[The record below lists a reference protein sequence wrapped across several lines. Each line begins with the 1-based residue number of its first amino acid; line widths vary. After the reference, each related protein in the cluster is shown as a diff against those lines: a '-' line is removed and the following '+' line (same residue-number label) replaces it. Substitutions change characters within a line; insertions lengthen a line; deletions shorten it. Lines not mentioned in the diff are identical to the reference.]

1 MRSKLSTVV
10 IAWLVVAVCAL
21 EKQTAGVGKTPTS
34 VGGGSVCAMSSRMHS
49 ARNSAAAAAAAHG
62 AASANSAKVGGA
74 AAVLGGPRPPSAT
87 SGVHDQRAKTIL
99 KEAVDAVVNSFAKHT
114 QGYGRG
120 E

>member
-1 MRSKLSTVV
+1 MH
-10 IAWLVVAVCAL
+10 
-21 EKQTAGVGKTPTS
+21 
-34 VGGGSVCAMSSRMHS
+34 SSRGG
-49 ARNSAAAAAAAHG
+49 G
-62 AASANSAKVGGA
+62 AASSAPLLRAAANAARGDGGA
-74 AAVLGGPRPPSAT
+74 AAIGGPRPPSAT